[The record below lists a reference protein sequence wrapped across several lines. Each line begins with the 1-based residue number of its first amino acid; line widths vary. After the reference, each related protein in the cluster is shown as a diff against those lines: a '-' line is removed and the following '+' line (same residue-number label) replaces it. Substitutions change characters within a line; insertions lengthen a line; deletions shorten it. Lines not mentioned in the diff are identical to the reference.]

1 MHCAHCRRYL
11 PLLACCL
18 WAHLARADERWADQ
32 RVSGR
37 FTFHSEIRLDDR
49 APLLDE
55 VGLLERDL
63 VAWLGIGASREPV
76 QVYLFARKTSYQQA
90 LRAYFPTATSRKA
103 MYVKQRGPG
112 MVLAYLNDDLAVD
125 LRHEGT
131 HALLHAV
138 LPMVPLWLD
147 EGLAEYFETARDDRA
162 HGGPHLKF
170 TRWSARLGTL
180 PRIEDLEQIEKVD
193 DMDDAAYR
201 HSWAWVHFMLH
212 GPAEAR
218 DELRRY
224 LAEIEAGSPPG
235 KLSERLRRRVPD
247 LEQRFRSH
255 FRGWQR

>member
-1 MHCAHCRRYL
+1 MHRAHCHRYL

-18 WAHLARADERWADQ
+18 WAQTARANERWADQ

-37 FTFHSEIRLDDR
+37 FTFHSEFRLNDQTT
-49 APLLDE
+49 LLDE
-55 VGLLERDL
+55 VGLLEGDL

-76 QVYLFARKTSYQQA
+76 QVYLFDRKPGYQQA
-90 LRAYFPTATSRKA
+90 LRAYFPNATSRKA

-112 MVLAYLNDDLAVD
+112 MVLAYRNDDLAID

-147 EGLAEYFETARDDRA
+147 EGLAEYFENPREDRA
-162 HGGPHLKF
+162 YGGPHLKL

-180 PRIEDLEQIEKVD
+180 PPIEDLERIEKVD

-201 HSWAWVHFMLH
+201 YSWAWVHFMLH
-212 GPAEAR
+212 GSAEGR

-224 LAEIEAGSPPG
+224 LAEIQAGTPPG
-235 KLSERLRRRVPD
+235 KLSDRLRRRVPD
-247 LEQRFRSH
+247 LERRFREH
-255 FRGWQR
+255 FRDWQR